1 VTSGWRIAP
10 WRRLWFRLALLG
22 TLGVVATHTV
32 HLVVANRTVGRAL
45 TRQILDDGDV
55 VASML
60 ARECAQPLLTADQVA
75 LQELVDRTAAARNIA
90 YCFVQRGPEVLASS
104 FKDGTPTALL
114 GLTRQERAVLVRL
127 GRMPVLDLEAPILR
141 GSGGTLRLGLHLKNL
156 APPRRH
162 MAMVLGTIAVA
173 VIFFG
178 ILAALIVGRQIARPV
193 AQMAD
198 ALRNLDPT
206 RRPKRL
212 PRYGSDEI
220 GFLGRRVDEMRKRL
234 HAAHLEREQARRSQM
249 QTEKLAALGTLVAGM
264 AHELNNPLAGVM
276 NCHEW
281 LCKDEGNEAKRR
293 QYLELMAEGLARI
306 ESAVARLLG
315 FARPRTLEKEP
326 VVIGELLATV
336 HALVLPVLGTRNQS
350 LELDPGDL
358 NEHPVSLDRNQVCQ
372 ALVNLVLNG
381 AYVTAEGGTLE
392 LTAAR
397 SDRRLRLDVKD
408 QGPGVPLELRN
419 QIENPFFT
427 TKPEGEG
434 TGLGLSV
441 TRSIA
446 EAHGGD
452 LAFSFPERGGTVA
465 TLWVPFEVGG
475 AQAEPAS
482 EG

>member
-1 VTSGWRIAP
+1 
-10 WRRLWFRLALLG
+10 
-22 TLGVVATHTV
+22 
-32 HLVVANRTVGRAL
+32 
-45 TRQILDDGDV
+45 
-55 VASML
+55 
-60 ARECAQPLLTADQVA
+60 
-75 LQELVDRTAAARNIA
+75 
-90 YCFVQRGPEVLASS
+90 
-104 FKDGTPTALL
+104 
-114 GLTRQERAVLVRL
+114 
-127 GRMPVLDLEAPILR
+127 
-141 GSGGTLRLGLHLKNL
+141 
-156 APPRRH
+156 
-162 MAMVLGTIAVA
+162 
-173 VIFFG
+173 
-178 ILAALIVGRQIARPV
+178 
-193 AQMAD
+193 MAD

-206 RRPKRL
+206 CRPKRL

-220 GFLGRRVDEMRKRL
+220 GFLGRRVDEMRSRL

-326 VVIGELLATV
+326 VVVGELLATV

-350 LELDPGDL
+350 LKLDAGNL
-358 NEHPVSLDRNQVCQ
+358 NEHQVSLDRNQVCQ

-381 AYVTAEGGTLE
+381 AYVTPEGGTLG
-392 LTAAR
+392 LAAAR
-397 SDRRLRLDVKD
+397 CDQRLRLDVKD
-408 QGPGVPLELRN
+408 QGPGVPVDLRN

-452 LAFSFPERGGTVA
+452 LAFSFSERGGTVA
-465 TLWVPFEVGG
+465 TLWVPYEVEGT
-475 AQAEPAS
+475 QAEPAS